1 MTTKNTKREY
11 CTGCRRWIA
20 TWKRNSWGTNSW
32 GNPTMRP
39 AFGKY
44 CEHGRWFR
52 CAGSLTPK
60 LHIGRPA
67 SRRRLRLPASVSSDK
82 ETNGGREAR
91 APPVTTPGGAPTF
104 LWKPS

>member
-44 CEHGRWFR
+44 CEHGRW
-52 CAGSLTPK
+52 C
-60 LHIGRPA
+60 
-67 SRRRLRLPASVSSDK
+67 SVCWFTHS
-82 ETNGGREAR
+82 EAAHREAR
-91 APPVTTPGGAPTF
+91 IP
-104 LWKPS
+104 